1 MAGSRGLITI
11 DRTLSSL
18 SLLSSVL
25 ASFSRRWSPSGG
37 RDAISSSRLNLLSA
51 EERPLL
57 K

>member
-1 MAGSRGLITI
+1 MAASRGLITI

-25 ASFSRRWSPSGG
+25 ASFSGRWSPSGG

-57 K
+57 R